1 MSILF
6 LAMPL
11 LTSSLIRSVRPRHI
25 ESMLSMCS
33 GQSLLILYLSNHTLE
48 KAPFIGVYG
57 LEWWKAKNQMIKQAQ
72 DQKP

>member
-25 ESMLSMCS
+25 ESMFSMCS